1 MSERAN
7 PFGDLGDF
15 APGPAK
21 PKPDRAALDQVA
33 EESGFVSRQPTKPSA
48 PAVAPEQAASP
59 APTETEVRTSAR
71 EQRRFRTGRDKQI
84 NIKATDETIERMK
97 QMADDRRIPLG
108 RLLELALEALEE
120 KT

>member
-33 EESGFVSRQPTKPSA
+33 EESGFVSRQPAKATVSEPVLAA
-48 PAVAPEQAASP
+48 PVSPQAQVK
-59 APTETEVRTSAR
+59 TGAR
-71 EQRRFRTGRDKQI
+71 EQRRFRTGRDKQV

-97 QMADDRRIPLG
+97 RMADDRRIPLG
-108 RLLELALEALEE
+108 HLLELALDALE
-120 KT
+120 KAS